1 MDEIHNIMQQPK
13 IVWNVI
19 NKCKVPSAKRHDMK
33 RKQANFRE
41 ICAKDE
47 AMKFL

>member
-33 RKQANFRE
+33 RKQE
-41 ICAKDE
+41 LCAKDA
-47 AMKFL
+47 AMKFF

>member
-1 MDEIHNIMQQPK
+1 MVEIQNFIPQPK

-19 NKCKVPSAKRHDMK
+19 YKCKVPSAKRHDMK

-41 ICAKDE
+41 ICAKDA